1 MQKRRKTNAVPKS
14 LFSVLILLTLSF
26 LPLGSANASP
36 APDLGQWTQTYCE
49 GYRAAKNLYD
59 CQCVVDQAPA
69 YVEKEVAKQVAMK
82 ERAIGNF
89 QEVIKKHQSSDRL
102 TAEQKAQ
109 AKAGYQKRI
118 DQEQADIDRLKN
130 PASWDKKTMDSIA
143 SAAMI
148 EVYKAPTCKTGAIF
162 LDPATQICKFKSK
175 KLEEQLKNK
184 TVEEFCSCL
193 RQTMATNWEASTGQT
208 NAKVQRD
215 LLSQASKSCQQ

>member
-1 MQKRRKTNAVPKS
+1 VSKS
-14 LFSVLILLTLSF
+14 LLSILTLLTLS
-26 LPLGSANASP
+26 LLTLGSANASG

-89 QEVIKKHQSSDRL
+89 QEVMKKQQSDDRL

-118 DQEQADIDRLKN
+118 DQEQAAIDKLKN
-130 PASWDKKTMDSIA
+130 RSSWDKKTMDSIA

-148 EVYKAPTCKTGAIF
+148 EVYTAPTCKTGAVF
-162 LDPATQICKFKSK
+162 LDPETQICKFKGE
-175 KLEEQLKNK
+175 KLQKQLKNK
-184 TVEEFCSCL
+184 TVDEYCDCL
-193 RQTMATNWEASTGQT
+193 RETMAKTWEASTGQT
-208 NAKVQRD
+208 SAKIQRD
-215 LLSQASKSCQQ
+215 LFSEANRSCNQ